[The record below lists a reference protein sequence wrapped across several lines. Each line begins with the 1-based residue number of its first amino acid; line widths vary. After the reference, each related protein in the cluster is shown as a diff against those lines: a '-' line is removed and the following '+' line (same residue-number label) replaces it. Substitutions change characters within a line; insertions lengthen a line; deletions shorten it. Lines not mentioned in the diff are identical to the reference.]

1 MSNSIEPAASGA
13 QLANSA
19 ALKAPLQSQKVPSA
33 IHAPDIS
40 ASASAVM
47 AKVAQDRDALRES
60 LHKSL
65 EQLNQQMSDS
75 GRNLNFSMDE
85 AIDRVVITVRHAVT
99 GEVIRQIPDETLL
112 RVAHNLENV
121 RGMLLNES
129 T

>member
-1 MSNSIEPAASGA
+1 MSNSIESTASGA

-19 ALKAPLQSQKVPSA
+19 ALKGSSQLPKAANA
-33 IHAPDIS
+33 IQAPDSS
-40 ASASAVM
+40 ATATAVM
-47 AKVAQDRDALRES
+47 AKVAQNRDALRES
-60 LHKSL
+60 LQKSL
-65 EQLNQQMSDS
+65 EQLNQQMNDS